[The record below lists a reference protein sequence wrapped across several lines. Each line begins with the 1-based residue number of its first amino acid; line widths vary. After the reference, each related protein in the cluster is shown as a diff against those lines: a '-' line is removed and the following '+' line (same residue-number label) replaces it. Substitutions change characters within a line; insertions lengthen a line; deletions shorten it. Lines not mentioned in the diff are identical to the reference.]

1 MIAKCCLLH
10 ILQGNLKREQRTVLQ
25 FNWVLMKRILT
36 PVQSA
41 LFLVHAWP
49 SHCDGMALT
58 NALCSIKTE
67 VGLLSLQLHPNTAA
81 VACALDFL
89 EGVGAVRLLL
99 SLRLFAALPCPGDH
113 LSDRWQQVASVT
125 LVSQLTTACLVH
137 VQLHLSFTCYLW
149 PADW

>member
-1 MIAKCCLLH
+1 M
-10 ILQGNLKREQRTVLQ
+10 LQ

-67 VGLLSLQLHPNTAA
+67 VGLSSSQLHPYTAA
-81 VACALDFL
+81 VACALVYL
-89 EGVGAVRLLL
+89 EGADRSAAAAEVAGFTLPSSSQTQLLL
-99 SLRLFAALPCPGDH
+99 PVPGF
-113 LSDRWQQVASVT
+113 T
-125 LVSQLTTACLVH
+125 LKWV
-137 VQLHLSFTCYLW
+137 
-149 PADW
+149 

>member
-1 MIAKCCLLH
+1 
-10 ILQGNLKREQRTVLQ
+10 
-25 FNWVLMKRILT
+25 MKRILT

-67 VGLLSLQLHPNTAA
+67 VGLSSLQLHPNTAA
-81 VACALDFL
+81 VACALNFL

-99 SLRLFAALPCPGDH
+99 SIEAFCSSALP
-113 LSDRWQQVASVT
+113 W
-125 LVSQLTTACLVH
+125 
-137 VQLHLSFTCYLW
+137 
-149 PADW
+149 